1 VSTEAAEAIPTRPLP
16 TLDEKRLGWSVVHL
30 AWPVVVQQLAYSLVQ
45 LVDTYLVGHLG
56 EDALAGLRLGGQVYW
71 LCLAGMGA
79 VGAGTIAVVA
89 RAVGAREMQ
98 RADATVRTALTMAAL
113 WGLVLA
119 LGLWSLGEWALGMM
133 GAEPEARRLGAE
145 YLRASAIGMVF
156 WSLLYAVNSALQA
169 AGDTRVPM
177 LIGICVN
184 AVNAVAAF
192 LLINGPGPFPRL
204 EVAGAGAGFSI
215 AALVGALLGLG
226 VLLSGRRTLRWRP
239 FDGPPLDPREA
250 RRILWVGV
258 PTGLEQAQFNI
269 AFMLYTRIVASM
281 GTTAVAAHGVT
292 LAIQGLA
299 FNAGFGI
306 SVATSALVGQG
317 LGARR
322 PDLSE
327 RATYLAARYAL
338 AVTTL
343 VAVVLAVFGRQI
355 TSAFVAGEGA
365 DEVVDLGGKLMLI
378 FALAMPGLGINLA
391 FGGAL
396 RGAGDTRWVLAIVAF
411 CNWVVRLVPA
421 YLLAIVAGLGVPGA
435 WVGAVLDLNSRALL
449 LWLRFRRGHWKH
461 IRV

>member
-1 VSTEAAEAIPTRPLP
+1 MSSEATEAIPTRPLP
-16 TLDEKRLGWSVVHL
+16 SLDEQRLGASVVQL
-30 AWPVVVQQLAYSLVQ
+30 AWPVVVQQVSFSAVQ

-71 LCLAGMGA
+71 FCLAGMSA
-79 VGAGTIAVVA
+79 VSTGTIAVVA
-89 RAVGAREMQ
+89 RAVGARQMA
-98 RADATVRTALTMAAL
+98 RADTTVRTALSLAAL
-113 WGLVLA
+113 WGILLA
-119 LGLWSLGEWALGMM
+119 FGLWFLSHWSLGML
-133 GAEPEARRLGAE
+133 GAEPEARRLGTE
-145 YLRASAIGMVF
+145 YLQASAIGMVF
-156 WSLLYAVNSALQA
+156 WPILYAVNSALQA
-169 AGDTRVPM
+169 AGDTRTPM
-177 LIGICVN
+177 AIGLGINLVN
-184 AVNAVAAF
+184 VVVAYVLVN
-192 LLINGPGPFPRL
+192 GSGPFPRL
-204 EVAGAGAGFSI
+204 EVVGSGAGFT
-215 AALVGALLGLG
+215 AAAIVGAAMGLAI
-226 VLLSGRRTLRWRP
+226 LLSGRRALRWRP
-239 FDGPPLDPREA
+239 LGGRPLDAREA
-250 RRILWVGV
+250 WRILRVGV

-343 VAVVLAVFGRQI
+343 VAAVLAVFGKQI
-355 TSAFVAGEGA
+355 TAAFVAGEGA
-365 DEVVDLGGKLMLI
+365 EEVADLGGKLMLI

-435 WVGAVLDLNSRALL
+435 WVAAVLDINSRALL
-449 LWLRFRRGHWKH
+449 LWLRFRRGRWKQM
-461 IRV
+461 RL

>member
-1 VSTEAAEAIPTRPLP
+1 
-16 TLDEKRLGWSVVHL
+16 
-30 AWPVVVQQLAYSLVQ
+30 
-45 LVDTYLVGHLG
+45 
-56 EDALAGLRLGGQVYW
+56 
-71 LCLAGMGA
+71 
-79 VGAGTIAVVA
+79 
-89 RAVGAREMQ
+89 
-98 RADATVRTALTMAAL
+98 
-113 WGLVLA
+113 
-119 LGLWSLGEWALGMM
+119 
-133 GAEPEARRLGAE
+133 
-145 YLRASAIGMVF
+145 
-156 WSLLYAVNSALQA
+156 
-169 AGDTRVPM
+169 
-177 LIGICVN
+177 
-184 AVNAVAAF
+184 
-192 LLINGPGPFPRL
+192 
-204 EVAGAGAGFSI
+204 
-215 AALVGALLGLG
+215 
-226 VLLSGRRTLRWRP
+226 
-239 FDGPPLDPREA
+239 
-250 RRILWVGV
+250 V

>member
-1 VSTEAAEAIPTRPLP
+1 
-16 TLDEKRLGWSVVHL
+16 
-30 AWPVVVQQLAYSLVQ
+30 
-45 LVDTYLVGHLG
+45 
-56 EDALAGLRLGGQVYW
+56 
-71 LCLAGMGA
+71 
-79 VGAGTIAVVA
+79 
-89 RAVGAREMQ
+89 
-98 RADATVRTALTMAAL
+98 
-113 WGLVLA
+113 
-119 LGLWSLGEWALGMM
+119 
-133 GAEPEARRLGAE
+133 
-145 YLRASAIGMVF
+145 
-156 WSLLYAVNSALQA
+156 LLYAVNSALQA

-204 EVAGAGAGFSI
+204 EVAGSGAGFSI

-378 FALAMPGLGINLA
+378 FALAMPGWASTWPSEAPCAAPETHAGCWPSSPSATGWCGWCPPTCWPSWPGWGCPAPGWRRCWTSTAASSSSGCA
-391 FGGAL
+391 FA
-396 RGAGDTRWVLAIVAF
+396 RAAGSTSASEAPADAAHVL
-411 CNWVVRLVPA
+411 P
-421 YLLAIVAGLGVPGA
+421 
-435 WVGAVLDLNSRALL
+435 
-449 LWLRFRRGHWKH
+449 
-461 IRV
+461 